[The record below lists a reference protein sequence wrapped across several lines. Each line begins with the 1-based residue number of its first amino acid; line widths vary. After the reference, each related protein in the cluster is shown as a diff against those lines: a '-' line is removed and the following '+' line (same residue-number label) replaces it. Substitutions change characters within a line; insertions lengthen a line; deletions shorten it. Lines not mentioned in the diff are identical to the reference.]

1 MSKLCSRGQPWQNDN
16 YLTAA
21 NSEFPLRSVIGT
33 DVASMASN
41 FESSYIDGEN
51 YNRGTYGWCRAMDP
65 PGFFA
70 IIYFDDC
77 TAAGVSA
84 KTTSY
89 AGGSDDVADG
99 TNMCSTGRNGF
110 RLLTRPATDYA
121 TTTRFHV
128 YTTKG
133 PLQQVSQESGAYTQN
148 YAERLLGAGSNNA
161 ANGVMNPDFIHG

>member
-33 DVASMASN
+33 DVASMPNN

-77 TAAGVSA
+77 SAAGLTSKTNPTVFTFDYVSGDYD
-84 KTTSY
+84 TLDLS
-89 AGGSDDVADG
+89 AGA
-99 TNMCSTGRNGF
+99 NMCSTGR
-110 RLLTRPATDYA
+110 
-121 TTTRFHV
+121 
-128 YTTKG
+128 
-133 PLQQVSQESGAYTQN
+133 
-148 YAERLLGAGSNNA
+148 
-161 ANGVMNPDFIHG
+161 